1 VKSTASTSKK
11 EAWKKEVGKL
21 HSGSLEV
28 SNLNIGREGFRCKL
42 KVSQYWTSNPN
53 LKSKVI
59 A

>member
-1 VKSTASTSKK
+1 MASTSRE

-28 SNLNIGREGFRCKL
+28 SNLNIGKEGFRCDL
-42 KVSQYWTSNPN
+42 KVSQHWTSNPN
-53 LKSKVI
+53 LRSKAV